1 MEQGRV
7 FWITGLS
14 GSGKT
19 TLCSALVEHIR
30 NAGESI
36 IMFDGD
42 VLRYVFGMTDGYSRE
57 ERTKVS
63 LRYSRLV
70 HSIVAQGV
78 DVAIATISMYED
90 VYAWNRENFDR
101 YVEIYL
107 DVPMDELV
115 RRDPKGIYRRAIAG
129 DLKHVAGMDLVV
141 DRPISPH
148 IHLEWSPN
156 KTVQTM
162 LSEIVNY
169 LEVNNAE

>member
-1 MEQGRV
+1 MKQGRV

-30 NAGESI
+30 NAGQNV

-42 VLRYVFGMTDGYSRE
+42 VLRYVFGMADGYSRD
-57 ERTKVS
+57 ERIKVS
-63 LRYSRLV
+63 LRYARLV
-70 HSIVAQGV
+70 HSIVEQGV

-115 RRDPKGIYRRAIAG
+115 RRDPKGIYRRANSG
-129 DLKHVAGMDLVV
+129 ELMHVAGVDLVV
-141 DRPISPH
+141 DRPISAH
-148 IHLEWSPN
+148 VHLEWAPN

-169 LEVNNAE
+169 LEMNNAE